1 MKKLIALLLALVM
14 VLALAACAAKTEPA
28 KTETTTETTTTTE
41 EITTTEEAPAEETP
55 AAETTGEKMYI
66 PVMAKGFQHQFWQA
80 VAAGSAA
87 AAEDYNVDIYF
98 DGPASE
104 TEIDAQVN
112 MVKNELAKNPKAMA
126 LAALSTDAVTEILEE
141 CAEKNIPVIGFD
153 SGVPGDTTGAVK
165 ATACTNN
172 ENAAAIAADKFNE
185 NETVV
190 EAMKNATS
198 DNPVIIGCLSQDA
211 VSASVTGRTT
221 GFVDEMAKIAETYQP
236 GKVSIEGHAK
246 WEKKVDAPAIII
258 EVAISATTE
267 ATAVQT
273 AANSLL
279 GMNPVA
285 IFCSNEGAVTGFL
298 AAVSDGED
306 LAEGGKYAGLV
317 VAGFDAGAAQ
327 KNAVRQGWFYG
338 SVTQDP
344 YQIGYKAVELAVK
357 AANGEAVEDVDTG
370 AQWYDASNIDDE
382 MIAMLVYD

>member
-14 VLALAACAAKTEPA
+14 VLALAACAAKMEPA
-28 KTETTTETTTTTE
+28 KTETTDTKTEQTTTE
-41 EITTTEEAPAEETP
+41 ETKTEDPAPAE
-55 AAETTGEKMYI
+55 ETTGEKMYI

-80 VAAGSAA
+80 VAKGSEDAA
-87 AAEDYNVDIYF
+87 KDLGVEIYF

-112 MVKNELAKNPKAMA
+112 MVKTELAKNPKAMA

-246 WEKKVDAPAIII
+246 WERRSTLPPSSLRSPSPLPPRLPRSRPLPTPC
-258 EVAISATTE
+258 SA
-267 ATAVQT
+267 
-273 AANSLL
+273 
-279 GMNPVA
+279 
-285 IFCSNEGAVTGFL
+285 
-298 AAVSDGED
+298 
-306 LAEGGKYAGLV
+306 
-317 VAGFDAGAAQ
+317 
-327 KNAVRQGWFYG
+327 
-338 SVTQDP
+338 
-344 YQIGYKAVELAVK
+344 
-357 AANGEAVEDVDTG
+357 
-370 AQWYDASNIDDE
+370 
-382 MIAMLVYD
+382 